1 MNYAEFRSR
10 LQKELDQWNITQERF
25 DNLNEWIDIIEGN

>member
-1 MNYAEFRSR
+1 MKYKEFRSR
-10 LQKELDQWNITQERF
+10 LQRELDQWNITQERF

>member
-1 MNYAEFRSR
+1 MNYAEFRQR
-10 LQKELDQWNITQERF
+10 LQKELDQWNITKERF